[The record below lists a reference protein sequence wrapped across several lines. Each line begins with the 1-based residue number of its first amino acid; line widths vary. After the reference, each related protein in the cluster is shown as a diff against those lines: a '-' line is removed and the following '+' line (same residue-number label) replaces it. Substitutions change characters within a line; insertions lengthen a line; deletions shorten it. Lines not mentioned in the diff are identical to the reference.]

1 MSRPK
6 RKAPT
11 VVGATAGASNA
22 VGAIAEPLYTLHA
35 ATGNNVRSKRY
46 ADKVTFEAASGER
59 WGFSGK
65 VGRVLRMLATMPHGV
80 TQWDTLPW
88 HTRLGSSV
96 HTLRES
102 GLAITTQ
109 REGDY
114 RHARYFLK
122 TPGSIVAPKGEG
134 ATP

>member
-6 RKAPT
+6 RKTPA
-11 VVGATAGASNA
+11 VVRATAGASNA
-22 VGAIAEPLYTLHA
+22 VGAIAEPSYTLHA
-35 ATGNNVRSKRY
+35 VTGNNVRSKRY
-46 ADKVTFEAASGER
+46 AAKVTFEAASGER

-114 RHARYFLK
+114 RHARYFLN
-122 TPGSIVAPKGEG
+122 TPGFIVASKGEG
-134 ATP
+134 ATT

>member
-1 MSRPK
+1 MSGPQ

-11 VVGATAGASNA
+11 VVRATAGASNA
-22 VGAIAEPLYTLHA
+22 VGAIAEPSYTLHA
-35 ATGNNVRSKRY
+35 LAGNNVLSKRY
-46 ADKVTFEAASGER
+46 AEKVTFEAASGER

-122 TPGSIVAPKGEG
+122 TPGSIVALTGDG

>member
-6 RKAPT
+6 RKTPT
-11 VVGATAGASNA
+11 VVGATAGASNHH
-22 VGAIAEPLYTLHA
+22 VGAIAKSLYTQSKA
-35 ATGNNVRSKRY
+35 AGNQSNKSEMVAFRGP
-46 ADKVTFEAASGER
+46 SGEQ
-59 WGFSGK
+59 WSFKGK
-65 VGRVLRMLATMPHGV
+65 IGRVLRMLATMPQGV

-122 TPGSIVAPKGEG
+122 TPGSIVALSGEG

>member
-11 VVGATAGASNA
+11 VVGATAGASKA
-22 VGAIAEPLYTLHA
+22 MGAIAQSVYTRHA
-35 ATGNNVRSKRY
+35 VTGNNVRSKRY
-46 ADKVTFEAASGER
+46 AEKVTFEAASGER

-65 VGRVLRMLATMPHGV
+65 VGRVLRMLATMPYGV

-114 RHARYFLK
+114 RHARYFLQ
-122 TPGSIVAPKGEG
+122 TPGSLVAPKGEG
-134 ATP
+134 ATS

>member
-1 MSRPK
+1 MARPK
-6 RKAPT
+6 TKTPT
-11 VVGATAGASNA
+11 VVPATAGANNA
-22 VGAIAEPLYTLHA
+22 VWAIAQSTYTQSKA
-35 ATGNNVRSKRY
+35 AGNKSNKPDR
-46 ADKVTFEAASGER
+46 VTFEAASGQR

-122 TPGSIVAPKGEG
+122 TPGSIVALTGEG